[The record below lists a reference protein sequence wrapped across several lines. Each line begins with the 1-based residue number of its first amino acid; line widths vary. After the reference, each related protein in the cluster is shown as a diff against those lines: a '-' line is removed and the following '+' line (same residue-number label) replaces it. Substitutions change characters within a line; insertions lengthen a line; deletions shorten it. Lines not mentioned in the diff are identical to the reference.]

1 MPDTNKRTVSLD
13 YVDAPINEVLNTYKD
28 FAKVELVMASDIQN
42 IHGITLHTAA
52 VSPEVAQHLI
62 EQTLLKQAGIVITR
76 LDDKRVS
83 VTYNDY
89 LKYQPEVVPIQIA
102 SSDIPYAEQFKMR
115 QGDAFVFHLPEGK
128 TIAVWCERPPS
139 MMMLAE
145 QTTASGL
152 KTAWGERPF
161 VRPEPLEK
169 QIGPN
174 SYESAGWKSYISQG
188 AVTTSTGTMTSE
200 YVLYVDDLQFSII
213 EDLKATNSLPVT
225 IRIIKK

>member
-1 MPDTNKRTVSLD
+1 MEQKVLKRS
-13 YVDAPINEVLNTYKD
+13 YVGREDVKIV
-28 FAKVELVMASDIQN
+28 
-42 IHGITLHTAA
+42 A
-52 VSPEVAQHLI
+52 VS
-62 EQTLLKQAGIVITR
+62 GIPFER
-76 LDDKRVS
+76 
-83 VTYNDY
+83 
-89 LKYQPEVVPIQIA
+89 
-102 SSDIPYAEQFKMR
+102 QFQMR
-115 QGDAFVFHLPEGK
+115 EGDADQFQLPGGK
-128 TIAVWCERPPS
+128 TVAVWCERPPD

-174 SYESAGWKSYISQG
+174 SYESAGWKSYILQG
-188 AVTTSTGTMTSE
+188 AVTTSSRAMTSE